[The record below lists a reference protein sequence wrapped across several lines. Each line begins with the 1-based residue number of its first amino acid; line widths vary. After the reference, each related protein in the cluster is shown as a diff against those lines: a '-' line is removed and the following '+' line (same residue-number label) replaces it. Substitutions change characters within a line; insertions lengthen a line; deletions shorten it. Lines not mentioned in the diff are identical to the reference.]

1 MYTSYHLYLNN
12 DLNTSREGV
21 QRIIAASIGIVLAV
35 VVLFNAGIGF
45 RNSTYRII
53 VSLIEKISG

>member
-1 MYTSYHLYLNN
+1 MYTSYHPHLNN
-12 DLNTSREGV
+12 DLNTSREGM
-21 QRIIAASIGIVLAV
+21 QRIIAASIGLVLAV